1 MLKTSLEDHK
11 EHFTKWIDLYSC
23 CGSII
28 SFITPCIPI
37 DATYPPLYST
47 DLSSFEKLPYILG
60 CSYILLPN
68 LFESF
73 YTFLMIMSLL
83 HIHKNIINFVKL
95 NCNVDTSW
103 LFAFSRARINNTKF
117 EIAQIFHDKM
127 FCVDQNF
134 YLTKIFKST
143 NLMSL
148 KQVKSF

>member
-23 CGSII
+23 CSSII

-37 DATYPPLYST
+37 DATYPPSYRT

-68 LFESF
+68 LSESF
-73 YTFLMIMSLL
+73 YTFLVIMFLL

-103 LFAFSRARINNTKF
+103 LFEFSRINNTKF

-134 YLTKIFKST
+134 YLTKILKST

>member
-1 MLKTSLEDHK
+1 
-11 EHFTKWIDLYSC
+11 
-23 CGSII
+23 
-28 SFITPCIPI
+28 
-37 DATYPPLYST
+37 
-47 DLSSFEKLPYILG
+47 
-60 CSYILLPN
+60 
-68 LFESF
+68 
-73 YTFLMIMSLL
+73 MIVFLL

-103 LFAFSRARINNTKF
+103 LFAFSRINNTKF

-134 YLTKIFKST
+134 YLTKILKST